1 MLGTASAVET
11 STFGRDGVP
20 LRSKHPDSETSLQT
34 QKIRRDAQN
43 MMPKIKTYRSRPE
56 KENMYIEFQF
66 I

>member
-1 MLGTASAVET
+1 ML
-11 STFGRDGVP
+11 F
-20 LRSKHPDSETSLQT
+20 QT
-34 QKIRRDAQN
+34 QKICWDVQN